1 MRNEE
6 EFLKALLKEK
16 LQILGI
22 DFGMDII
29 EAIAIF
35 MAAKKIANLIPG
47 PVGKVA
53 KVGVLVGGGFAMIPL
68 NKMIVNAIEKPIAKK
83 ANVPTTQEILD
94 AVVKDDPEKTEEQIT
109 EVLMKYIMDDEDKNN
124 D

>member
-47 PVGKVA
+47 PAGKIA
-53 KVGVLVGGGFAMIPL
+53 KIGVLVGGGLAMIPL

-94 AVVKDDPEKTEEQIT
+94 AVVKDDPEKTAEQIG
-109 EVLMKYIMDDEDKNN
+109 EVLMKYMDDENKNN